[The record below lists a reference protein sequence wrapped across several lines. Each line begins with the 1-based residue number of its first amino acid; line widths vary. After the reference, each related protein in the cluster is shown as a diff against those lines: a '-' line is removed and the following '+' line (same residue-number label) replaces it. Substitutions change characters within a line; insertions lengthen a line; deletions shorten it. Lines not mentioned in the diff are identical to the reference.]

1 MKVLYVCTEL
11 FPFLKTGGLA
21 DVSAGLPPA
30 LRALGC
36 DVRLLMPAFPALSSS
51 AASTRPIAAL
61 PNGQM
66 PWGAPPALAPADV
79 ALVTLSGLDS
89 PLYLVRSPDLYER
102 PGSPYLGPDGH
113 DWPDNALRFAALG
126 WAAAWLGQ
134 GLDPDWSPD
143 VIHCHDWH
151 AGLAPAYV
159 QVMAQAG
166 RAAPATVFSIHN
178 LAYQGLF
185 AESTFA
191 QLGLPPNWFGIDG
204 LEFYGQVSFMKAAI
218 RYADR
223 ITTVSPSYAQEVL
236 TAAHGCGLDGLLR
249 ERADLLCGILN
260 GVDYQVWSPATDRW
274 LAATYDAD
282 NMAPKAAAKN
292 ALQVDFG
299 LERRPGALVFGVVSR
314 LTEQKGLHL
323 LIHVLAELVQRG
335 GQLAVLGQGDPSLER
350 ALIDAASRY
359 PGQIGVRIG
368 YSEVSAHGVIAG
380 SDVVLMPSAFEPCGL
395 TQLYALRYGALP
407 LVRRVGG
414 LADTVVDCTLEN
426 LDSGVAT
433 GFVFDVFSTDGLL
446 SALRRA
452 FVLFQR
458 TDQWAAVQRQG
469 MGLRFD
475 WPGAAKRYLALFQS
489 LRPDPKPRHRSP
501 RKKG

>member
-1 MKVLYVCTEL
+1 MKVLYVCAEL

-36 DVRLLMPAFPALSSS
+36 DVRLLMPAFAAIGSSVT
-51 AASTRPIAAL
+51 STHPVAAL
-61 PNGQM
+61 PNRQM
-66 PWGAPPALAPADV
+66 PWGPPPALPPADV
-79 ALVTLSGLDS
+79 ALATLSGLDS
-89 PLYLVRSPDLYER
+89 PLYLVRSPDLYAR
-102 PGSPYLGPDGH
+102 PGNPYLGPDGQ
-113 DWPDNALRFAALG
+113 DWPDNLLRFAALG

-143 VIHCHDWH
+143 VIQCHDWH
-151 AGLAPAYV
+151 AGLTPAYV
-159 QVMAQAG
+159 HALAQAG
-166 RAAPATVFSIHN
+166 RTSPATVFTIHN

-185 AESTFA
+185 PGPTFK
-191 QLGLPPNWFGIDG
+191 QLGLPVDQFGIDG

-223 ITTVSPSYAQEVL
+223 ITTVSPSYAQEML
-236 TAAHGCGLDGLLR
+236 TTAHGCGLDGLLR
-249 ERADLLCGILN
+249 ERAHLLCGILN
-260 GVDYQVWSPATDRW
+260 GVDYQVWNPATDKW
-274 LAATYDAD
+274 LAANYDAD
-282 NMAPKAAAKN
+282 NMLPKALAKD
-292 ALQVDFG
+292 ALQTDFG
-299 LERRPGALVFGVVSR
+299 LERRPTALVFGVVSR

-323 LIHVLAELVQRG
+323 LTQVVAEVVQRG
-335 GQLAVLGQGDPSLER
+335 GQLAILGEGDPSLER
-350 ALIDAASRY
+350 AFIDAASRY
-359 PGQIGVRIG
+359 PGQVGARVG
-368 YSEVSAHGVIAG
+368 YSEISAHGVIAG

-426 LDSGVAT
+426 LDSGTAT
-433 GFVFDVFSTDGLL
+433 GFVFDRLSADGLL

-458 TDQWAAVQRQG
+458 PDQWAAVQRRG

-475 WPGAAKRYLALFQS
+475 WPGAARRYLALFQS
-489 LRPDPKPRHRSP
+489 VRPDPKPRRRSP
-501 RKKG
+501 RRKA